1 MRVNPH
7 KYGESILLAISGGVD
22 SLVMGELFIEGNAY
36 FGAEAPSPAR
46 LAVAHCNFHLRGEES
61 DGDAAFVKAWADKH
75 GLDCYMADFQT
86 EEFACKQGVS
96 IEMAARELRYKWFD
110 SLCSEQCFDG
120 VCVAHNA
127 NDNAETLMLNLL
139 RGTGVKGLCAMAET
153 SVNPYGSSRVFR
165 PMLGFTREEIE
176 AYARQRQ
183 LNWRTDSTNG
193 LSDYKRNRIRN
204 EAFPVFSKINP
215 SFIDTFSS
223 DISNFRQ
230 AEAIIRDYCSRYD
243 FDADGHLSLAALKA
257 DKHWHYVLYDV
268 FSRYGFS
275 PDVIADVVGLLD
287 SGDRVLSGKRFLSAK
302 YILVTTSKS
311 LVLSPRPFESRLEVD
326 GDRDTPLAAGGGA
339 HAQRGRGCHRNLP
352 GVANKGVEERQAVK
366 TGVEERQSVK
376 TDVKRRQAVKTD
388 MENLRVEELEWDG
401 KMSPKTERGV
411 LLVDADALG
420 HKPAF
425 RLWDDG
431 DWLNPIGLKG
441 KKKVSDMLTDLKYN
455 ILEKENVLVLEGDG
469 HHVLAVVGER
479 IDTSLKITPATRRVY
494 RISIV

>member
-7 KYGESILLAISGGVD
+7 KFGESILLAISGGVD

-36 FGAEAPSPAR
+36 FGAESPSTAF

-61 DGDAAFVKAWADKH
+61 DGDEAFVKAWAERH
-75 GLDCYMADFQT
+75 GLKCYTADFQT
-86 EEFACKQGVS
+86 EEYAREQGVS
-96 IEMAARELRYKWFD
+96 IEMAARELRYEWFD
-110 SLCSEQCFDG
+110 RLCREHGFDG

-139 RGTGVKGLCAMAET
+139 RGSGVKGLCAMAET

-165 PMLGFTREEIE
+165 PMLGFTRDEIDS
-176 AYARQRQ
+176 YANGHG
-183 LNWRTDSTNG
+183 LSWRTDSTNA

-204 EAFPVFSKINP
+204 EIFPLFAKINP
-215 SFIDTFSS
+215 SFIDTFASN
-223 DISNFRQ
+223 ICNFRQ
-230 AEAIIRDYCSRYD
+230 AEAIVRDYCSRYD
-243 FDADGHLSLAALKA
+243 FDADGHLALAALKA

-268 FSRYGFS
+268 LSRYGFS
-275 PDVIADVVGLLD
+275 PDVIADIAGLLD
-287 SGDRVLSGKRFLSAK
+287 SDDRVLSGKRFLSAK
-302 YILVTTSKS
+302 YILVTTTKS
-311 LVLSPRPFESRLEVD
+311 LVLSPRPDSPRSDAPRPFESRLEVD

-352 GVANKGVEERQAVK
+352 GVANKGVEERLSVK
-366 TGVEERQSVK
+366 TGVGEPI
-376 TDVKRRQAVKTD
+376 
-388 MENLRVEELEWDG
+388 VEELEWDG
-401 KMSPKTERGV
+401 KASPKTERGV

>member
-36 FGAEAPSPAR
+36 FGAESPSPVS
-46 LAVAHCNFHLRGEES
+46 LAVAHCNFHLRGRES
-61 DGDAAFVKAWADKH
+61 DGDAAFVKAWAERH
-75 GLDCYMADFQT
+75 GLKCYTADFQT
-86 EEFACKQGVS
+86 EEYAREQGVS
-96 IEMAARELRYKWFD
+96 IEMAARELRYEWFD
-110 SLCSEQCFDG
+110 RLCREYGFDG

-139 RGTGVKGLCAMAET
+139 RGSGVKGLCAMAET

-165 PMLGFTREEIE
+165 PMLGFTRDEIE
-176 AYARQRQ
+176 AYATGHG
-183 LNWRTDSTNG
+183 LSWRTDSTNA

-204 EAFPVFSKINP
+204 EIFPLFAKINP
-215 SFIDTFSS
+215 SYIDTFSS
-223 DISNFRQ
+223 DISNFCQ

-243 FDADGHLSLAALKA
+243 FDADGNLALAALKA

-268 FSRYGFS
+268 LSRYGFS
-275 PDVIADVVGLLD
+275 PDVIADVASLLD

-311 LVLSPRPFESRLEVD
+311 LVLSPRPNSLRLAGC
-326 GDRDTPLAAGGGA
+326 GDNPSHAARGPLPLRPGGYHG
-339 HAQRGRGCHRNLP
+339 P
-352 GVANKGVEERQAVK
+352 RQPLGETQ
-366 TGVEERQSVK
+366 TGVEEPI
-376 TDVKRRQAVKTD
+376 
-388 MENLRVEELEWDG
+388 VEELEWDG

>member
-36 FGAEAPSPAR
+36 FGADAPSPVS

-61 DGDAAFVKAWADKH
+61 DGDAAFVKTWADRH
-75 GLDCYMADFQT
+75 GLKCYTADFQT
-86 EEFACKQGVS
+86 EEYAREQGVS
-96 IEMAARELRYKWFD
+96 IEMAARELRYEWFD
-110 SLCSEQCFDG
+110 RLCREHGFDG

-139 RGTGVKGLCAMAET
+139 RGTGVKGLCAMAEA

-165 PMLGFTREEIE
+165 PILGFTRNEIE
-176 AYARQRQ
+176 AYATTHG
-183 LNWRTDSTNG
+183 LGWRTDSTNAQ
-193 LSDYKRNRIRN
+193 SDYKRNRVRN
-204 EAFPVFSKINP
+204 EIFPLFAKINP
-215 SFIDTFSS
+215 SFIDTFAS
-223 DISNFRQ
+223 DICNFRQ

-243 FDADGHLSLAALKA
+243 FDADGHLALDSLKA
-257 DKHWHYVLYDV
+257 DVHWHYVLYDV
-268 FSRYGFS
+268 LSRYGFS
-275 PDVIADVVGLLD
+275 PDVIVDVASLLD
-287 SGDRVLSGKRFLSAK
+287 SGDRILSGKRFLSVG

-352 GVANKGVEERQAVK
+352 GVANKGVEERQ
-366 TGVEERQSVK
+366 SVK

-388 MENLRVEELEWDG
+388 VENLRVEELEWDG

-411 LLVDADALG
+411 LLVDADKLG

-425 RLWDDG
+425 RLWEDG